1 MSNALAK
8 LFSDPTEQLV
18 YHYCSLPAFEGI
30 IESRCFWAAD
40 LRTMN
45 DPREVKGSLSTVT
58 GFLDDLSPDEGSLSS
73 QLLERVRQKLG
84 AYSTFTRYFCSS
96 FTSSRDD
103 LYSWMNYGSRGN
115 GFALGIR
122 KSAYSNFYWH
132 NVTYSDSYFKDQLA
146 KMWQKFNLEL
156 AGGMDI
162 DKAST
167 RLAIDLE
174 KAAVSNKHSSWASE
188 KESRLIFSVLIEE
201 EGSSRRFDLSIF
213 SDEPFLK
220 EPRVKFK
227 SSALA
232 LRPYIEVGLSFVE
245 DEAPVNA
252 LAEVIIGP
260 KNISEVEVIQ
270 AFLSEN
276 GFGDTTVDSSRCDF
290 R

>member
-1 MSNALAK
+1 MTNALAK
-8 LFSDPTEQLV
+8 LFSEPTEPLV

-30 IESRCFWAAD
+30 IENGCFWAAD

-45 DPREVKGSLSTVT
+45 DPREVKGSVSTVT
-58 GFLDDLSPDEGSLSS
+58 AFLDDLSPEQGSLSS
-73 QLLERVRQKLG
+73 QLLDRVRSKLG
-84 AYSTFTRYFCSS
+84 AYSAFTRYFCSS

-103 LYSWMNYGSRGN
+103 LYSWINYGARGN
-115 GFALGIR
+115 GFALGIK
-122 KSAYSNFYWH
+122 KSAYSTFYWY
-132 NVTYSDSYFKDQLA
+132 NVTYSDTYFREQLSR
-146 KMWQKFNLEL
+146 MWEKTNIEL

-174 KAAVSNKHSSWASE
+174 KAAASNKHSSWASE
-188 KESRLIFSVLIEE
+188 KESRLIFPILIEE
-201 EGSSRRFDLSIF
+201 EGGSRRFDLSIV
-213 SDEPFLK
+213 SDEPFMK

-232 LRPYIEVGLSFVE
+232 LRPYIEIGLAFE
-245 DEAPVNA
+245 DDGGPVNA

-260 KNISEVEVIQ
+260 KNISEVEVVQ
-270 AFLSEN
+270 TFLSEN
-276 GFGDTTVDSSRCDF
+276 GFGDTTVDNSRCDF